1 MDLRIFIEPQLGA
14 TYEEQLAVAKA
25 TEELGFDAL
34 FRSDHFINFDGG
46 DGLPGPTDA
55 WTTLAGLARET
66 SRIKLGTMVSSVTFR
81 HPGVL
86 AVQVAQVDAMSGG
99 RAELGLGAGW
109 NQREHSAYGIPF
121 PRQRFGIYEEQL
133 AIISGLWAT
142 PLGDTFSFSGEHY
155 TLVDSPALP
164 KPIQKPMPLIVGG
177 AGKEKTPRLA
187 ARYATEYN
195 TAFVSFDQ
203 VRETLDRARTACD
216 EIGRP
221 QNDLILS
228 VPRTIAVG
236 ATEAEAA
243 RRAEASSRDLASL
256 RKDGIAGTAG
266 EAVDRI
272 AALKELGVQRLYLQ
286 MMDLRDLDHLEFIAQ
301 AIVPQ
306 LD

>member
-1 MDLRIFIEPQLGA
+1 MDLRIFIEPQQGA
-14 TYEEQLAVAKA
+14 SYEDQLAVAKA

-34 FRSDHFINFDGG
+34 FRSDHYINFDAG

-109 NQREHSAYGIPF
+109 NTREHEAYGIPF
-121 PRQRFGIYEEQL
+121 PAKRFGIYEEQL

-142 PLGDTFSFSGEHY
+142 PVGETFSYSGEHY
-155 TLVDSPALP
+155 TLTDSPALP
-164 KPIQKPMPLIVGG
+164 KPVQRPMPLIVGG
-177 AGKEKTPRLA
+177 AGKKKTPRLA
-187 ARYATEYN
+187 AKYATEYN
-195 TAFVSFDQ
+195 TGFVPFDQ
-203 VRETLDRARTACD
+203 VKTTLDRARAACD

-221 QNDLILS
+221 QGDLILS

-236 ATEAEAA
+236 ATEAEAT
-243 RRAEASSRDLASL
+243 RRAEAISRDLAGL
-256 RKDGIAGTAG
+256 RQDGVGGTAA

-272 AALKELGVQRLYLQ
+272 GALKELGVQRLYLQ
-286 MMDLRDLDHLEFIAQ
+286 VMDHHDLDHLEFIARE
-301 AIVPQ
+301 IVPQ
-306 LD
+306 LG

>member
-1 MDLRIFIEPQLGA
+1 M
-14 TYEEQLAVAKA
+14 AKA

-86 AVQVAQVDAMSGG
+86 AVQVAQVDEMSGG

-109 NQREHSAYGIPF
+109 NQREHAAYGIPF
-121 PRQRFGIYEEQL
+121 PQKRFGMYEEQL
-133 AIISGLWAT
+133 AIISGIWAT
-142 PLGDTFSFSGEHY
+142 PVGETFSFAGKHY

-164 KPIQKPMPLIVGG
+164 KPVQQPMPLIVGG

-195 TAFVSFDQ
+195 TAFVGFDE
-203 VRETLDRARTACD
+203 VKETLDRARAACD

-221 QNDLILS
+221 QDDLILS

-243 RRAEASSRDLASL
+243 RRAEASFRDLASL
-256 RKDGIAGTAG
+256 RKDGVAGTAA

-272 AALKELGVQRLYLQ
+272 GALKELGVQRLYLQ
-286 MMDLRDLDHLEFIAQ
+286 VIDLRDLDHLAFIAQ
-301 AIVPQ
+301 EIVPQ

>member
-1 MDLRIFIEPQLGA
+1 
-14 TYEEQLAVAKA
+14 
-25 TEELGFDAL
+25 
-34 FRSDHFINFDGG
+34 
-46 DGLPGPTDA
+46 
-55 WTTLAGLARET
+55 
-66 SRIKLGTMVSSVTFR
+66 MVSSVTFR

-99 RAELGLGAGW
+99 RVELGLGAGW

-121 PRQRFGIYEEQL
+121 PQKRFGMYEEQL
-133 AIISGLWAT
+133 AIISGIWAT
-142 PLGDTFSFSGEHY
+142 PVGDTFSFSGEHY

-195 TAFVSFDQ
+195 TAFVPFDQ
-203 VRETLDRARTACD
+203 VRETLDRARAACD

-221 QNDLILS
+221 QEDLMLS

-236 ATEAEAA
+236 ATQAEAA

-256 RKDGIAGTAG
+256 RKDGVAGTAA

-286 MMDLRDLDHLEFIAQ
+286 VMDLRDLDHLEYIARE
-301 AIVPQ
+301 IVPQ